1 MSVRSGVIGMERV
14 ARRTLVDI
22 LGKEKSVIVVRSPS
36 EDIQHKT
43 GVVHLGNPGIPLHLL
58 LSKILAH
65 LPGKVI
71 EAVKGAGMEQ
81 SISRLPEHSG
91 HLVVVIG
98 HKLGLRR
105 LLRQGKQP
113 MDIFHCLKSF
123 LQKEE
128 QSSY

>member
-22 LGKEKSVIVVRSPS
+22 LGKEERVIAGGSTSV
-36 EDIQHKT
+36 DIQHKT
-43 GVVHLGNPGIPLHLL
+43 VAVHLDNPGIPLHLL

-65 LPGKVI
+65 LSGKVI
-71 EAVKGAGMEQ
+71 KAVKGAGMEQ

-91 HLVVVIG
+91 HLVVVVG
-98 HKLGLRR
+98 HQLGFRR

-113 MDIFHCLKSF
+113 VDVFHCLESF
-123 LQKEE
+123 L
-128 QSSY
+128 